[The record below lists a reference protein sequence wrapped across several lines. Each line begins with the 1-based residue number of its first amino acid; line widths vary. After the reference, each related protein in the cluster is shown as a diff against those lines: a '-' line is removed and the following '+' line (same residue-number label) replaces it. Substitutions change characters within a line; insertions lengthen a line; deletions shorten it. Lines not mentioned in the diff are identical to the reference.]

1 MDWPSVVGGIF
12 SGAPGAILNAQSVA
26 DTNRSNRSMVQMQN
40 YQNLQQWKREN
51 AYNHPV
57 NQVQRLKAAGLNPGL
72 LYGQPPTNT
81 SAPSPTMQSSRD
93 VPANFG
99 NIDMLSAARTM
110 AEIKNIDANTNKQN
124 EEAKTEASLRQS
136 RLDNLNAATANLLKQ
151 NEDIASKIQQRIHE
165 NKLTDAQVKQLGF
178 ERLMERKRFGLDFQR
193 LQNET
198 KMTDA
203 QVSKL
208 SADTQK
214 ALAEAKVTNREY
226 DEMIWTF
233 AMRKAGLASQVNL
246 TNAQIEQAN
255 ATARKLGFEADT
267 IEGMASQKKFE
278 AEAMRGEH
286 GVGNQI
292 VATTKYAIQEVIHD
306 AGGVVG
312 IFK

>member
-1 MDWPSVVGGIF
+1 MDVFDAFASAFGSFMNADSVR
-12 SGAPGAILNAQSVA
+12 
-26 DTNRSNRSMVQMQN
+26 DTNSSNREMVRVQN
-40 YQNLQQWKREN
+40 AENLKQWKRVN

-72 LYGQPPTNT
+72 LYGQPPVNT
-81 SAPSPTMQSSRD
+81 AAPSPTMQASRD
-93 VPANFG
+93 MPTNYNFVG
-99 NIDMLSAARTM
+99 PDVLGAARTM
-110 AEIKNIDANTNKQN
+110 AEIKNINANTNKQN

-136 RLDNLNAATANLLKQ
+136 RIDNLNAATANLLKQ

-165 NKLTDAQVKQLGF
+165 NNLTDAQVKQLGF
-178 ERLMERKRFGLDFQR
+178 ERLMERKRFGLDVQR

-203 QVSKL
+203 EVSKM

-226 DEMIWTF
+226 DEMVWTF
-233 AMRKAGLASQVNL
+233 AMRQAGLSASVNL

-255 ATARKLGFEADT
+255 ATARKIGYDADAFEGVAQ
-267 IEGMASQKKFE
+267 QKKYE